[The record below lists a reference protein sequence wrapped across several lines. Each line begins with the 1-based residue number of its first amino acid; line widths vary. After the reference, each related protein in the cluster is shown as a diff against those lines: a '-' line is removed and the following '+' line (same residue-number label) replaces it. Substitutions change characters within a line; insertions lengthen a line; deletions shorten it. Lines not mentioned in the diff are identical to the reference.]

1 MEPQEEVDENPVSP
15 VDLSIFKESLEQNLI
30 TILDLL
36 PSQEKSL
43 IIEESCITKF
53 GFFIKTDF
61 LTQRQFTKKIFLLQN
76 SPPDTQSPVL
86 LYILPPKKECLEMI
100 EKHIKDNFDKT
111 SMISYLNNKD
121 NKKKGKKREKEKERE
136 KEDENKEIKKEFHII
151 FIPKITSQCSQFLKE
166 SDYNS
171 FYRIYNLNMDIFPLD
186 YDLMS
191 LENESAFYDL
201 FMVDNLNILSILSR
215 AIIKYE
221 NIFGKIKYKYYLG
234 GFAKKLNDL
243 LIKEEE
249 ISPSIDKANDPGT
262 FSCFIFDRNI
272 DMITPLCSNFIYEG
286 LIDEFFGINLNTVKI
301 PVQIL
306 GKKQNE
312 KSNKIE
318 EMKLDLSRKE
328 KFYTQ
333 IKDYNF
339 NKIKLFLGNRLKE
352 HNRMLEE
359 SKEKNVN
366 LKQIQENLLK
376 IKLIK
381 EERPSLINQINI
393 ADHISKTKKL
403 PKEQLYLFYEQSLLL
418 GETASTFFE
427 SIDDEIAKKGDLYNI
442 IRMISLYSI
451 INGGMKN
458 KMFDQMRRD
467 IINIYGFQEIFFLNN
482 LEKMKMLKYYEST
495 NSFYYDL
502 NKKLNLINDSVDFN
516 NPNDASYSFS
526 GYCPIFIRLVEKAI
540 SKGWYTIKD
549 LIKKLSNDFEF
560 PEDEKEILNYNTK
573 EKKYILLVFIG
584 GVTYGELASIRY
596 LNKVLEDKKFIILTT
611 GMINCRKIFN
621 SLRLGK
627 YKYLSKDEMFF
638 NNGNANNFQIKPDEI
653 LTFKDFDEQ
662 MNKF

>member
-36 PSQEKSL
+36 PNQEKSL

-86 LYILPPKKECLEMI
+86 LYIIPPKKECLEMI

-121 NKKKGKKREKEKERE
+121 NKKKGKKKEKEKE
-136 KEDENKEIKKEFHII
+136 DEIKEIKKEFHIV
-151 FIPKITSQCSQFLKE
+151 FIPKIVNECSKFIKE
-166 SDYNS
+166 SNFNS

-201 FMVDNLNILSILSR
+201 FISQNLNSLSILAR

-234 GFAKKLNDL
+234 DLAKKLHNL

-249 ISPSIDKANDPGT
+249 ISPSIDKANEPGT
-262 FSCFIFDRNI
+262 FSCFIFDRSV
-272 DMITPLCSNFIYEG
+272 DMLTPLCSNFIYEG
-286 LIDEFFGINLNTVKI
+286 LLDEFFGINLNTVKV

-306 GKKQNE
+306 GKKPIDKNNKNE
-312 KSNKIE
+312 EI
-318 EMKLDLSRKE
+318 KLDLSKNE

-352 HNRMLEE
+352 HNKMLEE
-359 SKEKNVN
+359 SKEKNAN

-376 IKLIK
+376 IRLIK
-381 EERPSLINQINI
+381 EERPSLINQINL

-403 PKEQLYLFYEQSLLL
+403 PKEQLYLFFEQSLLL
-418 GETASTFFE
+418 GETPSTFLE
-427 SIDDEIAKKGDLYNI
+427 SIDDEMAQKGDLYNI
-442 IRMISLYSI
+442 IRMLSLYSL
-451 INGGMKN
+451 INGGIKN
-458 KMFDQMRRD
+458 KIFDQIRRD
-467 IINIYGFQEIFFLNN
+467 LVNTHGFQEIFFLNN
-482 LEKMKMLKYYEST
+482 LEKLKILKNYDSS
-495 NSFYYDL
+495 NLFYYDL
-502 NKKLNLINDSVDFN
+502 SKKLKLINDSVDFN

-526 GYCPIFIRLVEKAI
+526 GYCPIFIRLIEKAI
-540 SKGWYTIKD
+540 SKGWYSIKD
-549 LIKKLSNDFEF
+549 LIKKISNEFEF
-560 PEDEKEILNYNTK
+560 PNDEEEILNFNKK
-573 EKKYILLVFIG
+573 EKKFILLVFIG
-584 GVTYGELASIRY
+584 GITYGELASIRY
-596 LNKVLEDKKFIILTT
+596 LNKVLDDKKFIILTT
-611 GMINCRKIFN
+611 GMVNCRKIFN
-621 SLRLGK
+621 ALRLGK

-638 NNGNANNFQIKPDEI
+638 NNGNANNFQIKSDEI

-662 MNKF
+662 INKI